1 MLIGGET
8 LSAHRARP
16 RKIPGW
22 TMVVRENFSLIKRA
36 YRTDRK
42 KLKLHQVSFLSAFFL
57 KFYLWL
63 SPLSSKKVED
73 DLI

>member
-1 MLIGGET
+1 
-8 LSAHRARP
+8 
-16 RKIPGW
+16 
-22 TMVVRENFSLIKRA
+22 MVVRENFSLIKRA